1 MGFELGLMGQAFF
14 RGGLLTL
21 HAAVNRFSAAGTLR
35 CPSRKIG
42 IFRGGHL
49 KVPAT
54 ENRFTMAGKIVC
66 HGK

>member
-21 HAAVNRFSAAGTLR
+21 PAA
-35 CPSRKIG
+35 
-42 IFRGGHL
+42 
-49 KVPAT
+49 
-54 ENRFTMAGKIVC
+54 ENRFTMAGKSAC

>member
-21 HAAVNRFSAAGTLR
+21 PAAVNRFSAAGTLR
-35 CPSRKIG
+35 CPPRKIG

-49 KVPAT
+49 KVPAA
-54 ENRFTMAGKIVC
+54 EN
-66 HGK
+66 